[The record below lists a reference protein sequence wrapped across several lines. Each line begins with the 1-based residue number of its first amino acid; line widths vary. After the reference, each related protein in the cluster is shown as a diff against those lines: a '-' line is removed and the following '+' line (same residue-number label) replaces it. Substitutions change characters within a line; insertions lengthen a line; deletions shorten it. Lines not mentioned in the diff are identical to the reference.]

1 MAKAYVPTSTGGW
14 TESEFIEKDK
24 LRVQEKENVDAVLAA
39 NAYERNH
46 HGEIYAGEGTQ
57 TSMKK
62 IGSISPITMMNL
74 IQQGIFWD
82 DKALLK
88 WFDDL
93 DNYLWRT
100 TNKALVKK

>member
-1 MAKAYVPTSTGGW
+1 MAKVIIPGTTGGW
-14 TESEFIEKDK
+14 TEAEMTSNGELK
-24 LRVQEKENVDAVLAA
+24 VQDRENVDQILAN

-46 HGEIYAGEGTQ
+46 TDGQYRGKGTQ

-74 IQQGIFWD
+74 VEQGIFWD
-82 DKALLK
+82 DKALIK
-88 WFDDL
+88 WFNDL

-100 TNKALVKK
+100 TNKS